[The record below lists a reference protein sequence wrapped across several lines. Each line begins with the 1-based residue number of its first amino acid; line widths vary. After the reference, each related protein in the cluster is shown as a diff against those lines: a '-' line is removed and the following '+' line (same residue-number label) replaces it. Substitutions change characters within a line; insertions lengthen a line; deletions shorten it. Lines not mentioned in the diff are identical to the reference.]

1 MIHNEQSMNKDILQS
16 ELQFKAVRSSGAG
29 GQNVNKVASK
39 VELTFDLENSLGLSD
54 QEKEL
59 LKLNIGN
66 RLTKENVLLLQCD
79 ESRSQ
84 HNNKTLVIQ
93 RFLDVITE
101 GLIIP
106 KERIATKIPRSVVKK
121 RLKGKRIASVKKSN
135 RKPPE
140 LE

>member
-1 MIHNEQSMNKDILQS
+1 MNKDILQS

-39 VELTFDLENSLGLSD
+39 VELVFDLEASLGLMD
-54 QEKEL
+54 DEKVL
-59 LKLNIGN
+59 LKQSIRN
-66 RLTKENVLLLQCD
+66 RLTKENVLLLQCE

-84 HNNKTLVIQ
+84 HKNKTLVIQ
-93 RFLDVITE
+93 RLFDLLEE

-106 KERIATKIPRSVVKK
+106 KERIPTKTPRSVIRK
-121 RLKGKRIASVKKSN
+121 RLKAKRNVSDKKAK

-140 LE
+140 IE